1 MNIQMIIYLLEI
13 NQDIFKKHKN
23 KNKNKHKKNKKNK
36 KIKKMNIHQI
46 I

>member
-23 KNKNKHKKNKKNK
+23 KNKHKKNKKNK
-36 KIKKMNIHQI
+36 KNKKMNIHQI

>member
-1 MNIQMIIYLLEI
+1 MIIYLLEI

-23 KNKNKHKKNKKNK
+23 KHKKIKKIK
-36 KIKKMNIHQI
+36 KIKKMNIYQI